1 VSVETPGFMR
11 CPFKRMEWRT
21 VTLESWDSSAWT
33 GDESCAAPE
42 AAANVIIPQ
51 ANHIRFLDGPCRL
64 LTIRDFN

>member
-1 VSVETPGFMR
+1 
-11 CPFKRMEWRT
+11 MEWRT

-42 AAANVIIPQ
+42 ATANVIIPQ